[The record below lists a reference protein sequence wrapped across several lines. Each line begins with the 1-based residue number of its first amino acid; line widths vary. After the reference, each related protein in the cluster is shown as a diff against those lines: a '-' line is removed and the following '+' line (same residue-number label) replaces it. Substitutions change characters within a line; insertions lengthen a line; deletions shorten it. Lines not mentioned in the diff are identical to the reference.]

1 MKYFAVIGRPVA
13 HSKSPLMFNY
23 FFKKNKLDCCY
34 SRIASENLKE
44 AIDTCRLLGISG
56 INITMPYKKE
66 LIAMADYISSEALD
80 VEAVNTL
87 LFEKDTLK
95 GYNTDIY
102 GATVPLKR
110 CLGDLNRKKILIV
123 GAGGAARAA
132 LYGLKKEGAECVV
145 ANRSVEKGQN
155 VSTKFNA
162 GFIPLDKVN
171 TVLKNIDAVVY
182 TVPVKID
189 FDLSQLKSSS
199 VFLSAI
205 YKQYFFKDE
214 CDEKGIT
221 YIPGEEWLIEQGRVS
236 CSIFGFD
243 CEGDKFGNFPEKVKK
258 PDRISLIGFMGSGKT
273 SVGRILAEKLNFSFV
288 DLDKEIETGEGMYIP
303 EIFEKH
309 GESYFRKL
317 EVYYLKKFKDKKG
330 IVLSCGGGIVNTD
343 EAADIL
349 NNLFF
354 NVFLCGK
361 LNILYERTENSSRPL
376 RTNISRFEKLYRE
389 RFKNY
394 FILSDLIVDT
404 SHKDQDKLAGLI
416 YYELSKV
423 LSD

>member
-13 HSKSPLMFNY
+13 HSKSPMMFNY

-214 CDEKGIT
+214 CDEKGIN
-221 YIPGEEWLIEQGRVS
+221 YIPGEEWMIEQGRVS
-236 CSIFGFD
+236 CAKVGFD
-243 CEGDKFGNFPEKVKK
+243 WKDFGGIK
-258 PDRISLIGFMGSGKT
+258 
-273 SVGRILAEKLNFSFV
+273 EKL
-288 DLDKEIETGEGMYIP
+288 LEEIEEVEESYRKGNREKIEEEVGDLLFMVVNLARALNVNP
-303 EIFEKH
+303 EIALRKANQKFVRRFSYIEKKAREK
-309 GESYFRKL
+309 GKSL
-317 EVYYLKKFKDKKG
+317 EEMSLEEMEELWQEAKG
-330 IVLSCGGGIVNTD
+330 LGS
-343 EAADIL
+343 
-349 NNLFF
+349 
-354 NVFLCGK
+354 
-361 LNILYERTENSSRPL
+361 
-376 RTNISRFEKLYRE
+376 
-389 RFKNY
+389 
-394 FILSDLIVDT
+394 
-404 SHKDQDKLAGLI
+404 
-416 YYELSKV
+416 
-423 LSD
+423 